1 MTVLTSAWLNRARW
15 LVGVLTGV
23 VLLWALVH
31 YGTGSVSTMF
41 SNLGETAVA
50 LLAATSCA
58 LAAAASAGRLR
69 AAWGALAVA
78 SLSWAAGQM
87 VWDWYELV
95 LDTPVPAVGLADVGY
110 LGFAIVAVVALA
122 IFPSDLSRVGRWRM
136 TLDGLMIACAIG
148 LVSWATVIGAVLRAG
163 GDSPLALGVWVA
175 YPASDVAL
183 LAVCLVVWSRSRTHR
198 VPLSIVAAG
207 LALLAVA
214 DSGFTYLT
222 YTSSYAV
229 DGPIDLGWF
238 LAFGALALAPLA
250 PSATRAGPRHELPMV
265 AGAAMPYVVLAGSL
279 GFMTWQIA
287 ATNAVSRVELTLF
300 VVVVLLVFLR
310 QFLTVQDNERLA
322 RALTRGE
329 EEVRFQA
336 FHDPLTGL
344 ANRALFIDRTTHAL
358 ELHRRDQRPLA
369 ICFLDL
375 DGFKAVNDRLGH
387 SAGDD
392 LLIEVARRLREAL
405 SEAETV
411 ARFGGDEFA
420 VLLEDQPHPMA
431 VASELLGRLR
441 APFLVEGHTVSVLA
455 SVGVARVGMFD
466 RTPTV
471 DDVLLHA
478 DLAMYVVK
486 QRGGADVL
494 LHTAGLKLAEVDDV
508 ALSRALAPA
517 LARQEVSLAFQPIVD
532 LATGRLTA
540 LEALARWSTGG
551 RAVPP
556 EVIVRVAESGKLIDP
571 LFRFVLD
578 QACTQLARWTALP
591 GGADLKVSVNVTPG
605 QLNSHTLPQ
614 VVAGVLARHGLTGHQ
629 LCLEITET
637 ARVTDTTTSREVC
650 RELRSLGVRLALDD
664 FGTGQSTLARLQD
677 LPIDEVKID
686 RFFIGNLD
694 VDESRR
700 RFVAGVIAFAER
712 TGFTVVAEGVERE
725 AELEALTRLG
735 CHRAQGFLFSRPV
748 PSRAVDALVSA
759 PHDWLVGMPADVE
772 TPSGA
777 VRHHLRQQGAPLP

>member
-1 MTVLTSAWLNRARW
+1 MTDLPSRWLDRSRW
-15 LVGVLTGV
+15 LVGALTGV
-23 VLLWALVH
+23 VVLSAVVH
-31 YGTGSVSTMF
+31 YGTGSVSALF
-41 SNLGETAVA
+41 SDLGETAVA
-50 LLAATSCA
+50 LLAATNCA
-58 LAAAASAGRLR
+58 LAAASSAGRLR
-69 AAWGALAVA
+69 LAWGALALA
-78 SLSWAAGQM
+78 SLSWAAGQA

-95 LDTPVPAVGLADVGY
+95 LNAPVPAVGLADVGY
-110 LGFAIVAVVALA
+110 LGFALGAVVALA
-122 IFPSDLSRVGRWRM
+122 IFPCDLSRVGRWRM
-136 TLDGLMIACAIG
+136 TIDGLMIACAIG
-148 LVSWATVIGAVLRAG
+148 LVSWATAIGAVLRAS
-163 GDSPLALGVWVA
+163 GDSLLALGVWVA
-175 YPASDVAL
+175 YPASVIAL
-183 LAVCLVVWSRSRTHR
+183 LVVCVVVCSRSRAHR
-198 VPLSIVAAG
+198 VPLMIVAAG

-214 DSGFTYLT
+214 DTGFTYLT
-222 YTSSYAV
+222 YTSSYTV
-229 DGPIDLGWF
+229 DSPIDLGWF
-238 LAFGALALAPLA
+238 LAFGALALAPLV
-250 PSATRAGPRHELPMV
+250 PGATKVGPRHELPMV

-300 VVVVLLVFLR
+300 VVLVLLVFFR
-310 QFLTVQDNERLA
+310 QFLTVRDNQRLA

-329 EEVRFQA
+329 AELRHQA
-336 FHDPLTGL
+336 FHDPLTGF
-344 ANRALFIDRTTHAL
+344 ANRALFIDRATHAL

-369 ICFLDL
+369 VCFLDL

-392 LLIEVARRLREAL
+392 LLIEVARRLRDVV

-431 VASELLGRLR
+431 VASALLESLR

-455 SVGVARVGMFD
+455 SVGLARVSMFD

-471 DDVLLHA
+471 DDVLLRA

-494 LHTAGLKLAEVDDV
+494 VHTPGLKLADVDDV

-517 LARQEVSLAFQPIVD
+517 LAHHEVTVSFQPIVD

-540 LEALARWSTGG
+540 LEALARWSTEG

-571 LFRFVLD
+571 LFAFVLD
-578 QACTQLARWTALP
+578 QACTQLARWTRLP
-591 GGADLKVSVNVTPG
+591 GGADLTVSVNVTPG
-605 QLNSHTLPQ
+605 QLNSHTLPL
-614 VVAGVLARHGLTGHQ
+614 VVAGVLARHGLRGHQ

-637 ARVTDTTTSREVC
+637 ARITDTTTSAEVC
-650 RELRSLGVRLALDD
+650 TELRSLGVRLALDD

-700 RFVAGVIAFAER
+700 RFVGGVIAFAER
-712 TGFTVVAEGVERE
+712 TGCTVVAEGVERE
-725 AELEALTRLG
+725 AELAALTRLG

-748 PSRAVDALVSA
+748 PSWAVDALVSS
-759 PHDWLVGMPADVE
+759 PRDWLVGMPADVE
-772 TPSGA
+772 APGGA
-777 VRHHLRQQGAPLP
+777 VRQPVGEQGAQLP

>member
-1 MTVLTSAWLNRARW
+1 MTDLTSGRLDQARR
-15 LVGVLTGV
+15 LVGAVTGA
-23 VLLWALVH
+23 LLVWAVVH
-31 YGTGSVSTMF
+31 YATGTVSATF
-41 SNLGETAVA
+41 SDLGETAVA
-50 LLAATSCA
+50 LLAATNCA
-58 LAAAASAGRLR
+58 LAAAASAARLR
-69 AAWGALAVA
+69 VAWGVLAGA
-78 SLSWAAGQM
+78 CLSWALGQA

-95 LDTPVPAVGLADVGY
+95 LDAPVPAVGLADVGF
-110 LGFAIVAVVALA
+110 LGFTLGAVAALV
-122 IFPSDLSRVGRWRM
+122 IFPSAPERVGRWRV

-148 LVSWATVIGAVLRAG
+148 LVSWATVIGPVLRAG
-163 GDSPLALGVWVA
+163 EESPLALGVWVA

-183 LAVCLVVWSRSRTHR
+183 LVVCVVVVSRARTLR
-198 VPLSIVAAG
+198 VPLMIVATG
-207 LALLAVA
+207 LALLAVT
-214 DSGFTYLT
+214 DSAFTYLT
-222 YTSSYAV
+222 ATSPSV
-229 DGPIDLGWF
+229 DDRPIGLGWF
-238 LAFGALALAPLA
+238 LGFTVLALAPLA
-250 PSATRAGPRHELPMV
+250 PGATRVGPRHERPMV
-265 AGAAMPYVVLAGSL
+265 AGAALPLVVVGGSL
-279 GFMTWQIA
+279 GFMAWQLA
-287 ATNAVSRVELTLF
+287 AGNAVSRVELTLF
-300 VVVVLLVFLR
+300 VVLVVLLLLR
-310 QFLTVQDNERLA
+310 LFLTGQDNQRLA

-329 EEVRFQA
+329 AELRRQT

-344 ANRALFIDRTTHAL
+344 ANRALFIDRATHAL

-392 LLIEVARRLREAL
+392 VLIEVARRLRDGL

-420 VLLEDQPHPMA
+420 VLLEDRPDPIA
-431 VASELLGRLR
+431 VATELLASLR
-441 APFLVEGHTVSVLA
+441 APILVEGHSVSVPA
-455 SVGVARVGMFD
+455 SIGVARVGLFD
-466 RTPTV
+466 RTPTI

-517 LARQEVSLAFQPIVD
+517 LAHQEVTVSFQPIVD

-551 RAVPP
+551 RTVPP

-571 LFRFVLD
+571 LFQLVLNE
-578 QACTQLARWTALP
+578 ACTQLARWTGLP
-591 GGADLKVSVNVTPG
+591 GCSDLRVSVNVTPG
-605 QLNSHTLPQ
+605 QLTSDTLPV
-614 VVAGVLARHGLTGHQ
+614 VVAGVLAHHGLTGHQ

-637 ARVTDTTTSREVC
+637 AQLTDTATSRRVC
-650 RELRSLGVRLALDD
+650 TELRSLGVRLSLDD
-664 FGTGQSTLARLQD
+664 FGTGQSTLSRLQD
-677 LPIDEVKID
+677 LPIDEIKID

-700 RFVAGVIAFAER
+700 RFVEGVIAFAER

-725 AELEALTRLG
+725 TELAVLTRLG
-735 CHRAQGFLFSRPV
+735 CHQAQGFLFSRPV
-748 PSRAVDALVSA
+748 PSRAVDALLSR
-759 PHDWLVGMPADVE
+759 PRNWLRGMPAPME
-772 TPSGA
+772 TPGGD
-777 VRHHLRQQGAPLP
+777 VRHHVDEQGAQLT